1 MSSINQVVILAGG
14 KGTRMGEM
22 TSSTPKPMVEIGGK
36 PVLVHLMEI
45 FDSFDNFEY
54 LICTGYLGDIIENYF
69 SEYSNVMTIHT
80 GDETP
85 TGGRIKKIEKYLNE
99 NFIVTYGDGLAN
111 VNIDKLID
119 FHIKH
124 EKIGTITVTN
134 PESRFGLVEFNDT
147 NKVTSFIEKPTLQ
160 GHVNMGFM
168 VFNKKFISY
177 IDELSTLESKPIENL
192 ANDGELYAYEH
203 LGFFKPMDTYR
214 EYLMFNNLW
223 ESNEKPW
230 LNFND

>member
-22 TSSTPKPMVEIGGK
+22 TYSTKPMVEIGGK

-124 EKIGTITVTN
+124 GGTITVTN

-203 LGFFKPMDTYR
+203 LGFLNCSAYR

-223 ESNEKPW
+223 KTIKYPG
-230 LNFND
+230 

>member
-1 MSSINQVVILAGG
+1 MKTGGNQIIVFGSA
-14 KGTRMGEM
+14 K
-22 TSSTPKPMVEIGGK
+22 
-36 PVLVHLMEI
+36 LVPGI
-45 FDSFDNFEY
+45 WK
-54 LICTGYLGDIIENYF
+54 IISKNYF
-69 SEYSNVMTIHT
+69 SEYSNVTTIHT

-168 VFNKKFISY
+168 VFNKKFIS
-177 IDELSTLESKPIENL
+177 
-192 ANDGELYAYEH
+192 
-203 LGFFKPMDTYR
+203 
-214 EYLMFNNLW
+214 
-223 ESNEKPW
+223 
-230 LNFND
+230 